1 MKNKK
6 GFSPAAAWLLR
17 IVGSGFFLW
26 LILRTIDVNEVYQHI
41 RTIHGIVYFVLFVL
55 FLGYQFLT
63 GVRWYMLLKMVGIQ
77 GSLHRLYR
85 NVLYG
90 QLISRI
96 LPTSI
101 GGDSARIGY
110 LLVRYPQKKYES
122 VSATLMDRMI
132 GLYSL
137 IMIAVI
143 TLPFVPMFSI
153 REQMI
158 GLALLVLSLILSFL
172 TILGILDDF
181 FLWLIESRWMPV
193 FLRKRVRKFWDVFLE
208 FRKDKLRLLGIFL
221 FSIVIQITLI
231 VSQYLTFRAV
241 GGDVGLLQ
249 LFIVLPIVSIIT
261 LLPISIGGLGLREA
275 SLLAFLSIDSDVV
288 ITYSV
293 IRYSFYIFLP
303 PLLLIDQAV
312 NQLSKVERRST

>member
-6 GFSPAAAWLLR
+6 GLSPAAAWLIR

-26 LILRTIDVNEVYQHI
+26 LILRNIEVNEVFQQI
-41 RTIHGIVYFVLFVL
+41 RKVHAIVYFVLFAL

-63 GVRWYMLLKMVGIQ
+63 GVRWYMLLKMVGVQ

-143 TLPFVPMFSI
+143 TLPFVPVFSF

-158 GLALLVLSLILSFL
+158 GLILLVLSLILSLL
-172 TILGILDDF
+172 TILGYLDDF
-181 FLWLIESRWMPV
+181 YLWLIASRWMPV
-193 FLRKRVRKFWDVFLE
+193 FLRKRTRKFWDVFLE

-231 VSQYLTFRAV
+231 VSQYLTFTAV
-241 GGDVGLLQ
+241 GGDVGLFQ

-275 SLLAFLSIDSDVV
+275 SLLAFLSIDSDIV

-312 NQLSKVERRST
+312 NQPSKVERKAD